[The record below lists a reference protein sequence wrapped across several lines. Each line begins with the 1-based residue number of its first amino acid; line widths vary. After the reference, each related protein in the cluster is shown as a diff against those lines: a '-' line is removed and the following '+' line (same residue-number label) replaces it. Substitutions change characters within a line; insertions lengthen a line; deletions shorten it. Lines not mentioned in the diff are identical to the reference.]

1 MLELLTFIMSIVS
14 WVSTTIMGIV
24 DVPFTNLV
32 QNILGNMLD
41 YLV

>member
-1 MLELLTFIMSIVS
+1 MPELLTFIMSIVGWFS
-14 WVSTTIMGIV
+14 ATIMGIV
-24 DVPFTNLV
+24 EVPLANLI